1 MVEWNCSLLFV
12 HFCTIRSYIT
22 KCLLYESKFGGPT
35 GLTDAG
41 NYVSESRKLVEE
53 QQRIKKTWAQF
64 LNIFDIALDMA
75 NDVSKDRWE
84 ATRRRKERERLERQE
99 RKEEERRERQE
110 RYSHWWRLVCVS
122 RPRAL
127 TNLHLENLHSFFIK
141 SLRGGSNKVSKNAQL
156 DFKYFYFLLFING
169 KFEDKALTVG
179 LNFN

>member
-1 MVEWNCSLLFV
+1 MRIFVKVDPTLSDKCGEW
-12 HFCTIRSYIT
+12 T
-22 KCLLYESKFGGPT
+22 GPP
-35 GLTDAG
+35 DAG

-110 RYSHWWRLVCVS
+110 RYSQCVS
-122 RPRAL
+122 KHRAL
-127 TNLHLENLHSFFIK
+127 TNNLMSLYSFLQSEFERWINQ
-141 SLRGGSNKVSKNAQL
+141 SSQNIQL
-156 DFKYFYFLLFING
+156 D
-169 KFEDKALTVG
+169 
-179 LNFN
+179 